1 MLLVV
6 RRFVS
11 SAHRLLLPM
20 LRMSSHCAGMMS
32 ERSEMTLTF
41 QCQDF
46 VPSGTNI
53 NPSFFASMPRSMQIK
68 ILNLYS
74 STNQSVYTNLFPF
87 SIMNEL
93 RKRIGIAIVSLGALA
108 VLAARSLYQMNMSAK
123 DELTSPIMYH
133 HEDQHIPD
141 RFLETQEFEEHGG
154 SGAGAIEVEY
164 EEICK

>member
-1 MLLVV
+1 
-6 RRFVS
+6 
-11 SAHRLLLPM
+11 
-20 LRMSSHCAGMMS
+20 
-32 ERSEMTLTF
+32 
-41 QCQDF
+41 
-46 VPSGTNI
+46 
-53 NPSFFASMPRSMQIK
+53 
-68 ILNLYS
+68 
-74 STNQSVYTNLFPF
+74 
-87 SIMNEL
+87 MNEL

-108 VLAARSLYQMNMSAK
+108 VLAARSLHEEQIEAVQMNMSAK

>member
-11 SAHRLLLPM
+11 SPHRLLLSM

-53 NPSFFASMPRSMQIK
+53 NPSFFASR
-68 ILNLYS
+68 LNLYS